1 MTNSSLINVIFAA
14 IDAINQQDPNTEST
28 PEGVIAKEHLYA
40 QRMTKQLNEFIQNPS
55 EHLQIACRAQH
66 IKRWSIA
73 RTEYPMDRIGYK
85 KWRVDL
91 GAFHADLT
99 AELMAQV
106 GYQEKDQE
114 RVKNILQKRH
124 IKRDSE
130 VQSMEDVACLVFM
143 QYYLT
148 AFAQKHDEPKLIG
161 IIQKTWNKMSEQ
173 GHQTALSLPLSDNM
187 LALVQKALS

>member
-73 RTEYPMDRIGYK
+73 RTEYPMNRTGYK

>member
-1 MTNSSLINVIFAA
+1 MTNTSFVNATFSA
-14 IDAINQQDPNTEST
+14 IDAVNQQDPNTEPT
-28 PEGVIAKEHLYA
+28 AEGIIAKEHLYA
-40 QRMTKQLNEFIQNPS
+40 QRMTKKLNEFIQNPS

-73 RTEYPMDRIGYK
+73 RKDYPMDRTGYK

-91 GAFHADLT
+91 GAFHANLT
-99 AELMAQV
+99 AELMAGV
-106 GYQEKDQE
+106 GYDEDDQE

-124 IKRDSE
+124 LKRDSE

-143 QYYLT
+143 QYHL
-148 AFAQKHDEPKLIG
+148 ANFAQKHEEPKLIG

-173 GHQTALSLPLSDNM
+173 GQQAALSLPLSDKM

>member
-73 RTEYPMDRIGYK
+73 RTEYPMDRTGYK